1 VSINKVNNF
10 AQLLTTNQSQIN
22 SSSTDTFE
30 NVNIIHLKEEFEI
43 TKRQNLEYQ
52 NEINVMKETISKYK
66 IERENKA
73 KEEINSTIEKLIQEK
88 EMLLKALEIERGN
101 NNALSKENL
110 ILQDKIKFLEGLVA
124 KFQLSQIREEDKCK
138 ICNEDL
144 ADWVVFPCQE
154 IFCMKC
160 AKNLV
165 LKQCPICQKMI
176 HETKPLG

>member
-1 VSINKVNNF
+1 MCK
-10 AQLLTTNQSQIN
+10 
-22 SSSTDTFE
+22 
-30 NVNIIHLKEEFEI
+30 K
-43 TKRQNLEYQ
+43 QNLEYETELSRIKKSLSFSI
-52 NEINVMKETISKYK
+52 NGSEIEA
-66 IERENKA
+66 RA
-73 KEEINSTIEKLIQEK
+73 EIGSSIEKLLLEK
-88 EMLLKALEIERGN
+88 EMLLKSLEIEKEKN
-101 NNALSKENL
+101 SSLSKEM
-110 ILQDKIKFLEGLVA
+110 IVLQDKIKFLEGLVA